1 MIWLALFVTLSLW
14 WLFTG
19 LTLISVHQ
27 SPPVKNLLFGLSTG
41 VAIVCLSAV
50 PYVGGDTS
58 TFAVS
63 VGFLLALLIWAWL
76 ELMFLM
82 GVVTGPNTSSAPPGL
97 GLGQKF
103 KMALATMIYHEVI
116 VISVIGLTLFLGGSQ
131 PANQIVFFVLLLL
144 WLMRCST
151 KLNLFFGVRHFNS
164 SWLPERHKH
173 VASYISVGKNSA
185 LMAPSASLAAIC
197 SMLLF
202 ALGFAADESPVALNL
217 FLLAWV
223 AALAAVEH
231 VFLMYRV
238 GEEALWRWAVKS
250 E

>member
-1 MIWLALFVTLSLW
+1 MIWLALFITFSLW

-19 LTLISVHQ
+19 LALISAHQ
-27 SPPVKNLLFGLSTG
+27 DPPIKSLLFGLSTLL
-41 VAIVCLSAV
+41 AIVCLFSV
-50 PYVGGDTS
+50 PYIAADTS
-58 TFAVS
+58 LLAVF
-63 VGFLLALLIWAWL
+63 VGFLFALLIWAWL

-82 GVVTGPNTSSAPPGL
+82 GFLTGPNKSSAPPGL

-103 KMALATMIYHEVI
+103 KLALATMIHHEVA
-116 VISVIGLTLFLGGSQ
+116 VISVIALTLFLGGNH
-131 PANQIVFFVLLLL
+131 PANPIVPFVLLLL

-151 KLNLFFGVRHFNS
+151 KLNLFFGVRHFNNG
-164 SWLPERHKH
+164 WLPESHKH

-185 LMAPSASLAAIC
+185 LMAPSALLAAIVAV
-197 SMLLF
+197 LLF
-202 ALGFAADESPVALNL
+202 LRAFATDDSSVALNL

-223 AALAAVEH
+223 ATLAAIEH

>member
-1 MIWLALFVTLSLW
+1 MIKHRDLYHLTQVIYYILFSFSL
-14 WLFTG
+14 LGIF
-19 LTLISVHQ
+19 I
-27 SPPVKNLLFGLSTG
+27 
-41 VAIVCLSAV
+41 
-50 PYVGGDTS
+50 
-58 TFAVS
+58 
-63 VGFLLALLIWAWL
+63 GFLFALLIWAWL

-82 GVVTGPNTSSAPPGL
+82 GVVTGPNKSLALPGM
-97 GLGQKF
+97 GLVQKF
-103 KMALATMIYHEVI
+103 KLALSTMIYHEVV
-116 VISVIGLTLFLGGSQ
+116 VISVIGLTLFLGGNQ
-131 PANQIVFFVLLLL
+131 PANPIVFFVLLLL

-151 KLNLFFGVRHFNS
+151 KLNLFFGVRHFNHG
-164 SWLPERHKH
+164 WLPERHKH

-185 LMAPSASLAAIC
+185 LMAPSASLAALFAV
-197 SMLLF
+197 LLF
-202 ALGFAADESPVALNL
+202 SRAFATDDPSVAFNL

>member
-1 MIWLALFVTLSLW
+1 MIWIALFVTLSLW

-19 LTLISVHQ
+19 LALISAHQ
-27 SPPVKNLLFGLSTG
+27 NPPVKNLLFMVSTA
-41 VAIVCLSAV
+41 VACVCLFYLPNISA
-50 PYVGGDTS
+50 DTS
-58 TFAVS
+58 VAGVF
-63 VGFLLALLIWAWL
+63 VGFLFALLIWAWL

-82 GVVTGPNTSSAPPGL
+82 GIVTGPNKSLAPPGL

-103 KMALATMIYHEVI
+103 KMALATMIYHEVV
-116 VISVIGLTLFLGGSQ
+116 VIAVIGLTLLLSGDQ

-151 KLNLFFGVRHFNS
+151 KLNLFFGVRHFNN

-185 LMAPSASLAAIC
+185 LMVPSASLAALF
-197 SMLLF
+197 SVLLF
-202 ALGFAADESPVALNL
+202 SRGFATEDPSIALNL

-223 AALAAVEH
+223 ATLAAVEH

>member
-1 MIWLALFVTLSLW
+1 MIWLALFITFSLW

-19 LTLISVHQ
+19 LALISAHQ
-27 SPPVKNLLFGLSTG
+27 DPPIKSLLFGLSTLL
-41 VAIVCLSAV
+41 AIVCLFSV
-50 PYVGGDTS
+50 PYIAADTS
-58 TFAVS
+58 LLAVF
-63 VGFLLALLIWAWL
+63 VGFLFALLIWAWL

-82 GVVTGPNTSSAPPGL
+82 GFLTGPNKASAPPGL

-103 KMALATMIYHEVI
+103 KLALATMIHHEVA
-116 VISVIGLTLFLGGSQ
+116 VISVIALTLFLGGNHA
-131 PANQIVFFVLLLL
+131 ANPIVPFVLLLL

-151 KLNLFFGVRHFNS
+151 KLNLFFGVRHFNND
-164 SWLPERHKH
+164 WLPETHKH

-185 LMAPSASLAAIC
+185 LMAPSALLAAIVAV
-197 SMLLF
+197 LLF
-202 ALGFAADESPVALNL
+202 LRAFATDDSSVALNL

-223 AALAAVEH
+223 ATLAAIEH

>member
-1 MIWLALFVTLSLW
+1 MIWLALFITLSLW

-19 LTLISVHQ
+19 LALISAHQ
-27 SPPVKNLLFGLSTG
+27 DPPIKNLLFGLSTV
-41 VAIVCLSAV
+41 VAIACLSSV
-50 PYVGGDTS
+50 PYIAADHS
-58 TFAVS
+58 ILAVFF
-63 VGFLLALLIWAWL
+63 GFLVALLIWAWL

-82 GVVTGPNTSSAPPGL
+82 GVVTGPNKSLALPGI

-103 KMALATMIYHEVI
+103 KLALSTMIYHEVV
-116 VISVIGLTLFLGGSQ
+116 VISVIGLTLFLGGNQ
-131 PANQIVFFVLLLL
+131 PANPIVFFVLLLL

-151 KLNLFFGVRHFNS
+151 KLNLFFGVRHFNHG
-164 SWLPERHKH
+164 WLPKSHKH
-173 VASYISVGKNSA
+173 VASYVSVGKNSA
-185 LMAPSASLAAIC
+185 LMAPSSFLAAIFAL
-197 SMLLF
+197 LLF
-202 ALGFAADESPVALNL
+202 SRAFATDDTSVALSL